1 MSGVVGAIFYNSQL
15 ICIHILIHIKMNVS
29 TKVYAEKIKFTCKVN
44 RKIYD
49 LSTLLVPSLSF
60 ISNKKDARLIL
71 IRLVNHV

>member
-1 MSGVVGAIFYNSQL
+1 MSGVVGEIVYNSNF
-15 ICIHILIHIKMNVS
+15 ICIHILIHTKMNVS
-29 TKVYAEKIKFTCKVN
+29 TKFYAEKIKFTCKVN

-60 ISNKKDARLIL
+60 ISYKKDARLIW